1 MHETATVSLGERRPT
16 LLRRTLLVAASV
28 TLALTT
34 NTAASHAAP
43 RGDAAEYGKAL
54 VVVQDLDENLY
65 VRSTQTVEYDL
76 DEFEERGS
84 GTYPPGQYQV
94 GYRSV
99 RVYVSFGSLHDYY
112 KLSSYLRWKY
122 TKSTSKVSSVT
133 SSWRVDGNDSLSDIN
148 DPNNSGTGYYRWK
161 PGISNSGYTLKREW
175 KVTRFALY
183 TYYPRIHIYGRG
195 DGSIQWYNRAR

>member
-1 MHETATVSLGERRPT
+1 MTIGIGK
-16 LLRRTLLVAASV
+16 RRTVLLSRLLLVVMSV
-28 TLALTT
+28 TLALMT
-34 NTAASHAAP
+34 NTASSHAAP
-43 RGDAAEYGKAL
+43 QDRDAAEFGKAL
-54 VVVQDLDENLY
+54 VVVQDLDENLQ
-65 VRSTQTVEYDL
+65 VRSTHTVEYDL
-76 DEFEERGS
+76 DEFQERGS
-84 GTYPPGQYQV
+84 GSYPPGQYQV

-99 RVYVSFGSLHDYY
+99 RVYVSFGSLHDFY

-148 DPNNSGTGYYRWK
+148 DPSNSGTGYYNWK
-161 PGISNSGYTLKREW
+161 SGISNSGYALKREW

-183 TYYPRIHIYGRG
+183 TYYPRVHIYGRG